1 VPRDASQAIQD
12 IQFMYEGGV
21 MDRFIFD
28 LLDEKRKFYN
38 SLSKDNFLA
47 RILITEEVVDKFTR
61 YLGDY
66 NMNYNFGSTSLILEK
81 YLKATMAKQLFDV
94 DLAEKIAHENDPYI
108 TKVLNLSSKE
118 KLKE

>member
-1 VPRDASQAIQD
+1 
-12 IQFMYEGGV
+12 MYEGGV

-38 SLSKDNFLA
+38 SLSKDDFLV
-47 RILITEEVVDKFTR
+47 RTQITKEVVDKFTI
-61 YLGDY
+61 YLSDF

-108 TKVLNLSSKE
+108 NKVLTLFSEKKSKE
-118 KLKE
+118 